1 MTIYHRYFR
10 VTTGPLIEAGRAL
23 MQHRSEALVVFK
35 AFCEEIGATNMHTYA
50 SGAVAGFEFATP
62 PDTDVW
68 AKENKH
74 GLRMPRS
81 NTKAGK
87 ELNARI
93 GALPKVPPLS
103 STISEVGLCNNFP
116 ALIQGGMGY
125 SSVAFGA
132 PERGVMFVK
141 VPWRDV
147 DPHELAEYKQQRES
161 DSLTRMSSELDH
173 LLWTPTADMI
183 EVKKWE
189 VLREVE
195 EINAAIKGEV
205 PA

>member
-1 MTIYHRYFR
+1 MTIYHHYFR

-23 MQHRSEALVVFK
+23 MQRRSEAIDVIK
-35 AFCEEIGATNMHTYA
+35 AFCAEIGATNVRTYT
-50 SGAVAGFEFATP
+50 SGDLAGFDFDTP
-62 PDTDVW
+62 PDARVW
-68 AKENKH
+68 ASPTKS
-74 GLRMPRS
+74 GMYRPRA
-81 NTKAGK
+81 NTKAGR
-87 ELNARI
+87 ELKARVD
-93 GALPKVPPLS
+93 ALPKVPDLS
-103 STISEVGLCNNFP
+103 STISEVGLCHNFP
-116 ALIQGGMGY
+116 ALIQGRMGY

-141 VPWRDV
+141 VPWRDE
-147 DPHELAEYKQQRES
+147 DPQELAEYKQQRES
-161 DSLTRMSSELDH
+161 DKPTRVSCSLDH

-183 EVKKWE
+183 EVKEWE

>member
-23 MQHRSEALVVFK
+23 MQRRREAFVVIK
-35 AFCEEIGATNMHTYA
+35 AFCAEIGATDAHTYQ
-50 SGAVAGFEFATP
+50 SGNIAGFDFNIP
-62 PDTDVW
+62 PDPRVW
-68 AKENKH
+68 ASPTKS
-74 GLRMPRS
+74 GVYRPRA
-81 NTKAGK
+81 NTKAGR
-87 ELNARI
+87 ELKARVD
-93 GALPKVPPLS
+93 ALPTAPNLTTS
-103 STISEVGLCNNFP
+103 ISEVGLCNNFP
-116 ALIQGGMGY
+116 ALIHGGMGY

-141 VPWRDV
+141 VPWRDI
-147 DPHELAEYKQQRES
+147 DPQELAEYKQQRAS
-161 DSLTRMSSELDH
+161 DSPTRYSNSLDH

-183 EVKKWE
+183 EVKEWE

-195 EINAAIKGEV
+195 EINAAIRGEV